1 MKKKHAE
8 FLKRAFAGI
17 LTTALCISSLPS
29 DGFQAV
35 WAGTPAEREDA
46 SLVYFVD
53 CGDYVVST
61 VNAGEQFGTHNSVT
75 DQAYGE
81 DPETGY
87 EWGIVDGEEL
97 ENKSGDSNFDK
108 NPAAPDKGGVYTAN
122 TWAYEYLDTAHK
134 DYPRTET
141 NRYSKNFTEKG
152 IEERFI
158 EYAFELEKGT
168 YEVTVG
174 CANPWNC
181 SNSPD
186 VTAQVSAEEPVML
199 AKSLAVPHKETAEAV
214 GVVSVDAD
222 DSLTVRVSGTGKSNA
237 AVNVAYILIRS
248 IKAGETEDEK
258 KVRKDKEALTLPES
272 VKENLTLPTAGENGS
287 TISWTSS
294 KPEIL
299 SAEGEV
305 NRPEGENVTV
315 TLTASISCG
324 EATDTREFTVTVLA
338 VKAPT
343 PAERPDSS
351 ILYFVDCG
359 DYVVDTVSKGD
370 QFGTHNSVT
379 DQAYGEDPQT
389 GYTWGI
395 ADQETELTGKNVT
408 NGTPKDTGGV
418 NTANTWAYE
427 FLDAKQDY
435 AKTVTNRYT
444 KNFFEKGIT
453 ERYLDYKFELE
464 NGRYDVTVCCVDP
477 WNCSKTPNVYANYG
491 KDSQIT
497 IKEKLNA
504 SANEAARKTVEVT
517 DGELTI
523 NLRATGDDNK
533 AINLAYILI
542 TTEMP
547 PEKKVQADYEALT
560 IDTQVTSDL
569 QLITEGVNGSTITW
583 NSSDE
588 AVISKTGKVNRPA
601 VGEADAEVTLT
612 AEISCGEV
620 SMTKIFKV
628 TVTAV
633 SDLEDLQ
640 EFSLGDIELTDDYY
654 INVTKKDVAF
664 LNDFDPDRLLYN
676 FRLTAGYTANEIK
689 DGRFDFNQDGKYAS
703 SSYSGW
709 ENSRIA
715 GHTLGHYLAAAAQGV
730 AAGYGNEKGSDGRSL
745 AERLEYLIDE
755 LKNCQDKLKTGF
767 IFGAT
772 MADANDPERQFN
784 LLERGDTRD
793 TWVPWYT
800 MHKIVNGLVETYKYT
815 KNETALTVAEAL
827 GEWIYNR
834 TSKWNSS
841 IQAKVLGVEYGGMN
855 DCLYELYKCA
865 KAADYANAAHFSAA
879 AHWFDEDNLFE
890 LVLAGTPNALNGRHA
905 NCTIPKFIGALN
917 RYRVLKDE
925 QNVDKYLQYAESF
938 WALVVNDHTYI
949 TGGNSECE
957 FFGADN
963 ILDAERSHCN
973 NETCNTH
980 NMLKLAR
987 ELYRI
992 TGDKKYADYY
1002 ETTFIN
1008 AIMASVNEVTGMT
1021 TYFQPMATGFFKVYC
1036 DPNLDTNYFWCCTGT
1051 GLENFTKLGDSFYF
1065 YSGDKLI
1072 VNEYTSSSVSW
1083 KEKGIVLQQVS
1094 DIPNSDKT
1102 VFTIRTADFT
1112 EGAGASDSVKLDL
1125 RFRVPDWIAGSPVV
1139 TLNGTVVEAA
1149 SSGGYLSLNRSFQDG
1164 DTIELTLPMG
1174 IKAYTLPDNA
1184 GNVYGFKYGP
1194 VVLAAELGTDN
1205 KMDTYQIGV
1214 QCEVCKTKIVNGL
1227 ERTSTNGYGSTS
1239 NQGTLSSETLNI
1251 LEDVSIEKFMADIEQ
1266 YLVKSE
1272 DSLTFT
1278 LKGTDWGGEHELVF
1292 TPYYRIHDQRYG
1304 IYWLFAR
1311 GSAEEI
1317 REQLLKNKAAGRDA
1331 NVYLEGIGIGYG
1343 AQTEGNAE
1351 NYPHIEETGTGSV
1364 GKMENLTRYA
1374 NAGGSFSYL
1383 FKVDKTKTNYITC
1396 KYSPEDNGKTI
1407 VIKVGDIVIAED
1419 TLNYD
1424 GDEELYQKK
1433 YEIPAAAVEAAKE
1446 YAYTDTDGKEKT
1458 KDVIRISFSGPD
1470 NAQSPALHDSAF
1482 TSTNYSTNAGI
1493 AALSSNVGSVTKTDE
1508 SSYRLETAK
1517 NIQKIQL
1524 KTDIADTWGLL
1535 YINEELTDD
1544 TKAKEILLDSDETTV
1559 AIRVY
1564 AEDHETARDYRL
1576 TISRSL
1582 TDQQV
1587 ADAVKNLINA
1597 IGTVSNTTESKNKI
1611 DAARKAYQVLSEEQ
1625 KSLIEASVYKILT
1638 DAEERYQE
1646 LVQDEKAADGVKNLI
1661 DAIGTVSNTTE
1672 SKAKIDAARKAYDA
1686 LSTAQKQLIAAD
1698 VLKKLTDAESSY
1710 QEFVDE
1716 AAADTVKELIDAIGT
1731 VSDTTESKEKIDA
1744 ARKAYDELSAAQ
1756 KKLIPADILK
1766 KLTDAEARYKEL
1778 TNGAGTADADQK
1790 AADAVKNLINAI
1802 GTVSNTAESKSKI
1815 DAARKAYDALSAAQK
1830 QLIAADVLKKLTDAE
1845 ARYKELTGGAGTPGA
1860 DKPDNVK
1867 SYVGKT
1873 VTVKNYRY
1881 KITGQNNSKKTGTA
1895 SFAGV
1900 TGTKKKAKTITV
1912 PAGIKYKGITFTVT
1926 AVNANAFKGN
1936 KRVSK
1941 VIIGKNVKTIGK
1953 NAFYNCKKLKNIS
1966 FKGTKVTSIGKG
1978 AFLKIASR
1986 PNVTVPKSVKKKYKK
2001 LLTKKVITTRAKI
2014 K

>member
-122 TWAYEYLDTAHK
+122 TWAYEHLDTAHK

-272 VKENLTLPTAGENGS
+272 VKENLTLPTVGENGS

-305 NRPEGENVTV
+305 NRPEGEDVTV

-324 EATDTREFTVTVLA
+324 EATDTREFTVKVLA

-343 PAERPDSS
+343 PAERPDNS

-395 ADQETELTGKNVT
+395 ADTVSTPLKN
-408 NGTPKDTGGV
+408 GSHSKGGAFTDNTWPYES
-418 NTANTWAYE
+418 NTAN
-427 FLDAKQDY
+427 QDVS
-435 AKTVTNRYT
+435 KTASNRYT
-444 KNFFEKGIT
+444 KNQKESGIA
-453 ERYLDYKFELE
+453 ERFLDYKFELE

-583 NSSDE
+583 SSSDE

-612 AEISCGEV
+612 AEIACGEV
-620 SMTKIFKV
+620 SRTKIFKV

-730 AAGYGNEKGSDGRSL
+730 AAGYGNEKGADGRSL

-815 KNETALTVAEAL
+815 KNETALTVAESL
-827 GEWIYNR
+827 GEWIYTR
-834 TSKWNSS
+834 TSKWNGD

-865 KAADYANAAHFSAA
+865 KATGYAEASHFSSA

-917 RYRVLKDE
+917 RYRALKDE

-1112 EGAGASDSVKLDL
+1112 EGAGASDSVNLDL

-1251 LEDVSIEKFMADIEQ
+1251 LEDVSVEKFMADIEQ
-1266 YLVKSE
+1266 YLVKAD

-1278 LKGTDWGGEHELVF
+1278 LKGTDWGGEQDLVF

-1396 KYSPEDNGKTI
+1396 KYSPEDNGKTM

-1446 YAYTDTDGKEKT
+1446 YAYTDTDGTEKT
-1458 KDVIRISFSGPD
+1458 KDVIRISFSG
-1470 NAQSPALHDSAF
+1470 AEGVQSPALRDSAF

-1493 AALSSNVGSVTKTDE
+1493 AAISSDVGSVTKTDE
-1508 SSYRLETAK
+1508 SSYRLETGK
-1517 NIQKIQL
+1517 NVQKIQL

-1544 TKAKEILLDSDETTV
+1544 TKAKEILLASDETTV

-1564 AEDHETARDYRL
+1564 AEDHETFADYTL
-1576 TISRSL
+1576 TIVR
-1582 TDQQV
+1582 TDSIPDEPDKDQAA
-1587 ADAVKNLINA
+1587 ADKVKDLIN
-1597 IGTVSNTTESKNKI
+1597 
-1611 DAARKAYQVLSEEQ
+1611 
-1625 KSLIEASVYKILT
+1625 
-1638 DAEERYQE
+1638 
-1646 LVQDEKAADGVKNLI
+1646 
-1661 DAIGTVSNTTE
+1661 AIGTVSNTTE
-1672 SKAKIDAARKAYDA
+1672 SKAKIDAAREAYDA
-1686 LSTAQKQLIAAD
+1686 LST
-1698 VLKKLTDAESSY
+1698 
-1710 QEFVDE
+1710 
-1716 AAADTVKELIDAIGT
+1716 
-1731 VSDTTESKEKIDA
+1731 
-1744 ARKAYDELSAAQ
+1744 AQ

-1778 TNGAGTADADQK
+1778 SNGAGTADADQR
-1790 AADAVKNLINAI
+1790 AADAVKDLIHAI

-1900 TGTKKKAKTITV
+1900 TGTKKKSKTITV
-1912 PAGIKYKGITFTVT
+1912 PVSIKYKGITFTVT

-1936 KRVSK
+1936 KRVTK

-2001 LLTKKVITTRAKI
+2001 LLTKKVITTKAKI